1 MNFESQSSERAAGP
15 APEKPD
21 PRLVIEAMLQAVNDH
36 QLEAL
41 AGSFHP
47 DYVNET
53 PSHPER
59 SFQGNAQVKKN
70 WARIFASV
78 PDVTARLVHGTVDGE
93 RVWVE
98 LEMSGT
104 NVDGGAFL
112 MRGVVIFTVTD
123 DLIRSARFY
132 MEPAEDTSGDVDAA
146 LRRVT
151 RSSADEAPR
160 HAQIGSASTQSLDA
174 AR

>member
-1 MNFESQSSERAAGP
+1 MNSESRSFEQPVGPIPSEGNPRA
-15 APEKPD
+15 
-21 PRLVIEAMLQAVNDH
+21 VIEAMLQAVNDH
-36 QLEAL
+36 RLEAL
-41 AGSFHP
+41 AAFFDT

-78 PDVTARLVHGTVDGE
+78 PDVVARVVNSAVDGE

-104 NVDGGAFL
+104 NVDAGAFL
-112 MRGVVIFTVTD
+112 MRGVVIFTVNV

-132 MEPAEDTSGDVDAA
+132 LEPVEATSGDVDAA
-146 LRRVT
+146 VRRVT
-151 RSSADEAPR
+151 RS
-160 HAQIGSASTQSLDA
+160 A
-174 AR
+174 AES